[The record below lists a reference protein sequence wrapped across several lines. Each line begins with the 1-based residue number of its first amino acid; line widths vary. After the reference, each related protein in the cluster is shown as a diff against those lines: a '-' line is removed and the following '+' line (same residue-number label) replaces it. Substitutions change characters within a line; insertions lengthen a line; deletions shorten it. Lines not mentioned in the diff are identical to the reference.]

1 MLTEQDLLNEIALCE
16 SQNHTYSNLEKLAT
30 LYVLYDHLY
39 GSNEST
45 NKDTTPSIQH
55 SYSISRKNAESGV
68 EVLPTF
74 FDYVEAK
81 NAYKIGDVPK
91 DKVLRT
97 FNALVFEIKEMFNLI
112 YSNTD
117 TEEER
122 EILYALIED
131 LQRV

>member
-1 MLTEQDLLNEIALCE
+1 MFFMITFMAQMQAQIKTQHHPFNIRTLFR
-16 SQNHTYSNLEKLAT
+16 EK
-30 LYVLYDHLY
+30 
-39 GSNEST
+39 
-45 NKDTTPSIQH
+45 K
-55 SYSISRKNAESGV
+55 AESGV

-74 FDYVEAK
+74 FDYVEVK

-91 DKVLRT
+91 DKVLRI
-97 FNALVFEIKEMFNLI
+97 FNTLAFEIKEMFNLI